1 MRKINI
7 ILLVFLSLSNI
18 TFSQKKDVIS
28 WLNNNVYSIENCSFN
43 TDINIP
49 ENQLSSSF
57 SKATVFGFGEATHHS
72 KEFIQLKA
80 KFFKYLVLNHN
91 VKVFILEESFGASYF
106 VNEYINGRGGDL
118 KEILLNFKQSIWC
131 TQDLFE
137 LINWMKSY
145 NADKTVSEKI
155 QFFGNDCMFN
165 YGLVSIINKIIL
177 DNKITLKSNEKE
189 LLKFYENE
197 ISTYKDKKRLE
208 LNAIEIS
215 KLKEHLN
222 TSINNFDLK
231 NSLNALEY
239 FNELLINFNQQVRD
253 KNMAMSV
260 VNFQTSLNSKVFIC
274 AHNLHIKKTN
284 VIKNTP
290 SMGKLLDEK
299 YKNLYFAV
307 GFEFGIG
314 KLFSYGNE
322 DVVLEKPIKNTNS
335 EFLFEVN
342 KDIFYFDFDKANVD
356 TNMKNFLNE
365 KRDYVNID
373 GYGLILKYLKH
384 NIHSEKYIN
393 NFDGLIYIKNISNSN
408 FLKE

>member
-7 ILLVFLSLSNI
+7 LFLVFFSLYNI
-18 TFSQKKDVIS
+18 AFSQNKEVIS
-28 WLNNNVYSIENCSFN
+28 WLNDNAYSIENCSFN

-57 SKATVFGFGEATHHS
+57 SNATVFGFGEATHHS

-80 KFFKYLVLNHN
+80 KFFKYLVLIHN
-91 VKVFILEESFGASYF
+91 VKVFVLEESFGASYF

-118 KEILLNFKQSIWC
+118 KEILLNFKQGIWK

-145 NADKTVSEKI
+145 NVDKTGQEKI

-177 DNKITLKSNEKE
+177 DNGIALKPNEKE

-197 ISTYKDKKRLE
+197 ISSYKDKKQLE
-208 LNAIEIS
+208 FNAIEIS
-215 KLKEHLN
+215 KLKENLN
-222 TSINNFDLK
+222 SKINIFGLN
-231 NSLNALEY
+231 NTLNALEY
-239 FNELLINFNQQVRD
+239 FNELLINFDQQVRD
-253 KNMAMSV
+253 KNMALSV
-260 VNFQTSLNSKVFIC
+260 INFQSSLNNKVFVC

-284 VIKNTP
+284 IIKNTP
-290 SMGKLLDEK
+290 SMGKLLYEK
-299 YKNLYFAV
+299 YRDLYFAV

-314 KLFSYGNE
+314 RLFSYGND
-322 DVVLEKPIKNTNS
+322 DVILDQPIKNTNS

-342 KDIFYFDFDKANVD
+342 KDIFFFDFDIVNED
-356 TNMKNFLNE
+356 LNMKNFLNE

-393 NFDGLIYIKNISNSN
+393 NFDGLIYVKNISNSN
-408 FLKE
+408 FVKK